1 MLEKS
6 SVSKDIYIIHKD
18 PESFNQYIEIIQNHK
33 MAGIVEIY
41 KFENKDYKFHNLD
54 KINMYLKQLITDF
67 MTKYLPK
74 NLDGVLYVDAD
85 AYFISEFEEKLEQEF
100 MNLKKSEY
108 LVSALTNFSDDD
120 YYDIRS

>member
-1 MLEKS
+1 MQNILYCFDENYNIQGFCSIISMLEKS
-6 SVSKDIYIIHKD
+6 SVSKNIYIIHKD

-54 KINMYLKQLITDF
+54 NKHVSEATYYRLF

-74 NLDGVLYVDAD
+74 HLDGVLYVDAD

-100 MNLKKSEY
+100 M
-108 LVSALTNFSDDD
+108 V
-120 YYDIRS
+120 